1 MERKKISAMVL
12 AATLTLGSMGVYA
25 AAFDPNETVM
35 ASGDDT
41 SSLSSSMTDDSS
53 SADSLAE
60 DSSEE
65 DSSFADESSETDS
78 SEEDSSLVDESSAED
93 SSSETDSSQADDS
106 SMADDSS
113 TADSKPD
120 DPVINE
126 EDFITEELADG
137 TVKITGYSGGKD
149 VVIPETLGGK
159 SVTVIGVDA
168 FSDRSL
174 DTLVIPDSVT
184 TIEDYAFWA
193 SGLKKITF
201 GNGLR
206 SIGEGAFMYLDKLEE
221 FQLPDSIETI
231 GDWAFANCKTLNTLD
246 IPDSCKSIG
255 TGAFACCYKLDE
267 VTVPRTVEKI
277 GELAFG
283 YFDRDDQNYCKLEN
297 FSMSVYVDTAG
308 EKYAQENDLVHKI
321 YADVTGT
328 AVINSQTELDSDEIT
343 LTVVSENMGEIC
355 EVSVSEGNFCIEGLA
370 EGSYDFTFAAENCP
384 DRTYTVKVGENTA
397 KLTAELCLYGDVNG
411 DGKVTTADVGLTNA
425 DVRGIKSL
433 SGYAMKCADVTED
446 GRLSTADVG
455 RINAHV
461 RKTKTLW

>member
-12 AATLTLGSMGVYA
+12 AATLTLGSMVVYA
-25 AAFDPNETVM
+25 AAFDPNETVIVP
-35 ASGDDT
+35 GEDT
-41 SSLSSSMTDDSS
+41 SSLSSSMTDESS
-53 SADSLAE
+53 SADSL
-60 DSSEE
+60 
-65 DSSFADESSETDS
+65 TDDN
-78 SEEDSSLVDESSAED
+78 SEEDSSLTGDSSEAD

-106 SMADDSS
+106 SIVDDSS
-113 TADSKPD
+113 SADSKPD

-159 SVTVIGVDA
+159 PVTVIGVDA

-193 SGLKKITF
+193 CGLKKITF

-231 GDWAFANCKTLNTLD
+231 GDWAFANCKMLNKLD
-246 IPDSCKSIG
+246 IPENCKSIG
-255 TGAFACCYKLDE
+255 TGAFVCCYKLDE
-267 VTVPRTVEKI
+267 VTIPKTVEKI
-277 GELAFG
+277 GGLAFG
-283 YFDRDDQNYCKLEN
+283 YFDRDDQNYCKLDN
-297 FSMSVYVDTAG
+297 FSLNVYAGTAG

-321 YADVTGT
+321 YADITGT
-328 AVINSQTELDSDEIT
+328 AVINSQAELDSDEIT
-343 LTVVSENMGEIC
+343 LTVVSEDSAVC
-355 EVSVSEGNFCIEGLA
+355 EVSVSEGDFCIENLA

-384 DRTYTVKVGENTA
+384 DRIYTVKVGENTA

-433 SGYAMKCADVTED
+433 SGYAMKCADVNKD
-446 GRLSTADVG
+446 GSLSTADVG